1 MQTSL
6 GNLVSNLKPDDFH
19 NTKTFYSDS
28 QFQLLTR
35 EGVYP
40 HDYVQSLKSFFEKQL
55 LPKSEFY
62 SKLNYEDIPDEDYN
76 HAQNVQWSELN

>member
-19 NTKTFYSDS
+19 NTKKFYSDS

-40 HDYVQSLKSFFEKQL
+40 YDYVQSLKSFFEKQL
-55 LPKSEFY
+55 LPLYHYMKNFCNLIGLE
-62 SKLNYEDIPDEDYN
+62 
-76 HAQNVQWSELN
+76 Q